1 MPGALIFLIVGS
13 AFLVVAAIVPWV
25 LIYRWKARRRAEVAA
40 YARRREWDY
49 RPADPTLLDRFHGP
63 PFTYGHDSLAE
74 NVLLGHYGGRPFVAF
89 DLQVD
94 TTTSIAGHGAGSLA
108 WYSVAALNLG
118 TSAPD
123 LSVGPKGVLARL
135 LARVNDRD
143 VPIGDTAFDEAFSVR
158 SPSPDFAR
166 AVLNRNVVALVRQH
180 PDNGWRID
188 GDSLLMLSPRVLRRP
203 PEEIEERLELMTA
216 ILAEVPPGVWDLP
229 TG

>member
-1 MPGALIFLIVGS
+1 MPGALIFLVVGVT
-13 AFLVVAAIVPWV
+13 FLVAAAIVPWI
-25 LIYRWKARRRAEVAA
+25 LIARWKARRRAEVAA
-40 YARRREWDY
+40 YARLREWDY

-63 PFTYGHDSLAE
+63 PFTYGHNSKAE
-74 NVLLGHYGGRPFVAF
+74 NVLLGRYGGRPFVAF

-94 TTTSIAGHGAGSLA
+94 TSRSAGGHASGGLA

-118 TSAPD
+118 APAPD
-123 LSVGPKGVLARL
+123 LSVGPKGVLGRL
-135 LARVNDRD
+135 LARINDRD
-143 VPIGDTAFDEAFSVR
+143 VPIGNAEFDDAFSVR

-166 AVLNRNVVALVRQH
+166 AVLTRGVVSLVQQH

-216 ILAEVPPGVWDLP
+216 ILAEVPPAVWDRP
-229 TG
+229 GA